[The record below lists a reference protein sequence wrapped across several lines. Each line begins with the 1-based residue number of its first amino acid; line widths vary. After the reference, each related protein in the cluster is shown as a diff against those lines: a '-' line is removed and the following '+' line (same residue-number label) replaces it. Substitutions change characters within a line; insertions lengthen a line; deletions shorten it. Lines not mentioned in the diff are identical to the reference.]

1 MGLLRLFLFIV
12 QTPTR
17 IVEKDAA
24 ASPEAS
30 PVENFLSPRE
40 KDMLLSS
47 GGLRPRVLLRIP
59 RCIDAVEG
67 QSERKK
73 RSHGLNAV

>member
-47 GGLRPRVLLRIP
+47 GGLRPRAFCFGYP
-59 RCIDAVEG
+59 ATDAVEG
-67 QSERKK
+67 QSETKK
-73 RSHGLNAV
+73 EIPWFECG